1 MVTDGEVM
9 DPSMDVTSD
18 DVPVNEPVPTTV
30 EFEEISHASSQV
42 IQSEEQFDDE
52 EQQKIEPRKAVAVL
66 FLRRLMFQS
75 LMSELQGLEEGKM
88 GVDE

>member
-30 EFEEISHASSQV
+30 EFEEILHASSHV

-52 EQQKIEPRKAVAVL
+52 VL
-66 FLRRLMFQS
+66 SPQVVPK
-75 LMSELQGLEEGKM
+75 GKM